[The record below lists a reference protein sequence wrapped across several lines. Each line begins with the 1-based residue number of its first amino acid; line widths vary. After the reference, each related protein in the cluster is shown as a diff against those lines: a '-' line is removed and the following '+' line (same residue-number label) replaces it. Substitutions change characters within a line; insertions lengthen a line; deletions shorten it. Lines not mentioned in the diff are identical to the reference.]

1 MSSRLRAAIVGLLC
15 LAVMVA
21 YFDRV
26 NLSVALADKDFR
38 SFFQLSDPDRGLLN
52 SAFFWSYV
60 VMQIPAGWII
70 DRYGVKSPYAIGFL
84 VWSLVSAGTAW
95 TASVRQLFSVRL
107 LLGVGESAITPAG
120 VVWIRHHYP
129 EKRRGLVLGIFM
141 SAAKFGPALGAPL
154 STWLLIAYGWRPMF
168 VILGIG
174 ALVWLVPWM
183 LLVPNDSPRIGPKKR
198 AAESA
203 SEVPFLRLVMSPVIL
218 GTVIGT
224 FCYMY
229 FVYFCMTWLPAY
241 FVEARG
247 LSLASMGGYT
257 ALTFSGM
264 AVVAIAGGWL
274 ADRMIERGG
283 NPVRVR
289 KGFIIA
295 GFLLASTEVVGA
307 LSDSAPVA
315 IFFAV
320 FSLSALGLVTA
331 NYWALTQTL
340 MPGAAVGRISGV
352 QNCAANIPGV
362 VGPILTGWLKQASGN
377 FEAPMHAIWIFLLLG
392 VASYV
397 FLVREKYVPR

>member
-1 MSSRLRAAIVGLLC
+1 MSSRHRAAIVGLLC
-15 LAVMVA
+15 LGVMIA

-26 NLSVALADKDFR
+26 NLSVALTDKDFK
-38 SFFQLSDPDRGLLN
+38 SFFQLSDQDRGLLN

-95 TASVRQLFSVRL
+95 TTSVRQLFSVRL
-107 LLGVGESAITPAG
+107 LLGVGEAAITPAG
-120 VVWIRHHYP
+120 VSWIRYHYP

-141 SAAKFGPALGAPL
+141 AAAKFGPAMGAPL
-154 STWLLIAYGWRPMF
+154 ATWLLIAYGWRPMF
-168 VILGIG
+168 WILGIG

-183 LLVPNDSPRIGPKKR
+183 VLVRNDNPRIEPKKSV
-198 AAESA
+198 AHPA
-203 SEVPFLRLVMSPVIL
+203 SEVPFLRLLMSPVIL

-241 FVEARG
+241 FVEQRG
-247 LSLASMGGYT
+247 LSLASMSGYT

-264 AVVAIAGGWL
+264 AVVAIASGWL

-283 NPVRVR
+283 NPVKVR

-295 GFLLASTEVVGA
+295 GFLLASTEVIGA
-307 LSDSAPVA
+307 LSHSAPVA
-315 IFFAV
+315 LFFAV

-362 VGPILTGWLKQASGN
+362 VGPNLTGWLLHTTGS